1 MSILFMME
9 RNLSNFWKCLIF
21 HYSTVCITQKI
32 VLKAKDLIKIY
43 FIIHEGKKPV
53 KFVTL
58 SILKR
63 GPKIDMSILFM
74 MERNLSNFWKCLIFH
89 YSTVCITQ
97 KIVLKAKDL
106 IKIYSF
112 IHEGKKPVKFITL
125 SMSNFWKV
133 FLQSLHLCLFF
144 ALKGFF
150 LCYF

>member
-53 KFVTL
+53 KFITL

-63 GPKIDMSILFM
+63 GPKIDMSILFL
-74 MERNLSNFWKCLIFH
+74 MERN
-89 YSTVCITQ
+89 
-97 KIVLKAKDL
+97 
-106 IKIYSF
+106 
-112 IHEGKKPVKFITL
+112 
-125 SMSNFWKV
+125 MSNFWKI

-144 ALKGFF
+144 ALKVGF
-150 LCYF
+150 LCHFLKKISTIARVSDFWFSTIHTGFI